1 MLRAF
6 ALASDHAGGGGPV
19 RPDMTGRSVPYDEA
33 DLLRRARALRSR
45 AYAPYS
51 HFHVGALVVTER
63 GTYEGV
69 NVENASYRMTTCA
82 EQTAIARMV
91 AEGDR
96 GPIVAVAVVGD
107 GADPCTPCGACRQT
121 ILEFGPHATVYASGD
136 GGQPLIASIADLLP
150 HGFGPHRLAQGQR

>member
-1 MLRAF
+1 
-6 ALASDHAGGGGPV
+6 
-19 RPDMTGRSVPYDEA
+19 VPYDEA
-33 DLLRRARALRSR
+33 DLLRRARAVRSR

-51 HFHVGALVVTER
+51 HFHVGAVVVTPTA
-63 GTYEGV
+63 TYEGV

-96 GPIVAVAVVGD
+96 GPILAVAVVGD

-121 ILEFGPHATVYASGD
+121 ILEFGPEATVYASGD
-136 GGQPLIASIADLLP
+136 GGSPLVARIAELIP

>member
-1 MLRAF
+1 M
-6 ALASDHAGGGGPV
+6 
-19 RPDMTGRSVPYDEA
+19 RPDRTGRTVAYDEA
-33 DLLRRARALRSR
+33 DLLRRARAVRSR

-51 HFHVGALVVTER
+51 QFQVGAVVVTPI

-69 NVENASYRMTTCA
+69 NVENASHRVTTCA
-82 EQTAIARMV
+82 EQAAIARMI

-121 ILEFGPHATVYASGD
+121 ILEFGPDAVVYASGD
-136 GGQPLIASIADLLP
+136 GGNPLIARIAELLP
-150 HGFGPHRLAQGQR
+150 HGFGPHRLAQGRR